1 MKVVQ
6 LRKVLT
12 RFGGIYEGEGAADKA
27 AALHNL
33 AKALKA
39 HDSKTVGSFV
49 KQHKKRQNQHIE
61 NQLIKKNK

>member
-6 LRKVLT
+6 LRNVLN

-27 AALHNL
+27 AALHDL

-39 HDSKTVGSFV
+39 HDRKTVVTFV
-49 KQHKKRQNQHIE
+49 KQHKKRQNQLIE
-61 NQLIKKNK
+61 KKK